1 MDGGTLPTLPLV
13 IDPELGGKIRV
24 ASFVLDG
31 VATGGRPQSLD
42 EELSAIESR
51 YRSRWSEPSDALDAL
66 QPARRLYHAFG
77 IDPSKTRPS
86 SESLLRRVLQG
97 KGLYSVN
104 AVVDAANA
112 ASLTLLLPVGLYDA
126 GKIGPPVTLR
136 AGRDGEGYE
145 GIRKD
150 RVNVAERPVLVDEQ
164 GPFGNPT
171 SDSLRTCVTPETR
184 SVWFVLFA
192 PADFGAAPLAEAL
205 RRAHEIL
212 SGHAAA
218 RPTPG

>member
-1 MDGGTLPTLPLV
+1 MTGDTFPTLPLAL
-13 IDPELGGKIRV
+13 DPEIATRIRV
-24 ASFVLDG
+24 ASFLLEPALTND
-31 VATGGRPQSLD
+31 RPASLD
-42 EELSAIESR
+42 AALSELESR
-51 YRSRWSEPSDALDAL
+51 CRARWSEPAEAHEALL
-66 QPARRLYHAFG
+66 PARRLYHAFG

-86 SESLLRRVLQG
+86 SEALLRRVLQG
-97 KGLYSVN
+97 KGLYRVN

-112 ASLTLLLPVGLYDA
+112 ASLSLLLPVGLYDA
-126 GKIGPPVTLR
+126 RRIRPPVTLR

-150 RVNVAERPVLVDEQ
+150 RVNVADRPVLVDSE

-171 SDSLRTCVTPETR
+171 SDSLRTCVTPTTG

-192 PADFGAAPLAEAL
+192 PGDYGEAALAEAL

-212 SGHAAA
+212 REHAQAA
-218 RPTPG
+218 S